1 VIPGKESLGLMEE
14 IEKKDS
20 IKVVII
26 SVAPNVAPFTKI
38 SDSTVTVGEVKLLAV
53 GSLKS
58 EAQIDKKSLKTLV
71 DYLQEGGA

>member
-1 VIPGKESLGLMEE
+1 MIPGKESLGLMEE